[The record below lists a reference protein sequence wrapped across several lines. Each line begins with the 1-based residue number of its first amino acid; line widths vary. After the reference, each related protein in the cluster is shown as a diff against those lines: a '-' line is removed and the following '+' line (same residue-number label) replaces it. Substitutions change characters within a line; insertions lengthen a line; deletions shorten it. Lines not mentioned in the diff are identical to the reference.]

1 MKKTLFL
8 AGMVLAALLAVS
20 CGKPKQ
26 VLHIYNWGDYI
37 SNDVLPIG
45 ITTFCS
51 RKALKSCAYGV
62 CLYG

>member
-37 SNDVLPIG
+37 SNDVVKKI
-45 ITTFCS
+45 
-51 RKALKSCAYGV
+51 
-62 CLYG
+62 